1 MGEEELLDFKVSL
14 EARQR
19 LISQSQYGQHEVD
32 ELVQMLAEAQSL
44 DEQGDILH
52 YLVNCYGLEMAINVA
67 QGAPGETVTVRD
79 LLRTLY
85 EAACTKKNWGIVRH
99 AAGFLGKRVEDLSKS
114 VTDLLV
120 RQKQVTVGMPSLS
133 ETTLSGG
140 KLTSVELRSC
150 IHTAYG
156 GDESMAMLSQE
167 LLVYLAMFIQTEP
180 ALFHGM
186 LRLRVGLIIQVMA
199 AELAHSLK
207 LREDEEEGAA
217 SEHLI
222 NLSPYEMRN
231 LLHHIMSGREFGV
244 HAAKSGYMPRRL
256 QDGGGRAG
264 RRGQR

>member
-1 MGEEELLDFKVSL
+1 
-14 EARQR
+14 
-19 LISQSQYGQHEVD
+19 VD
-32 ELVQMLAEAQSL
+32 ELVQMLAEASSL

-52 YLVNCYGLEMAINVA
+52 YLVICYGLDYRINVA
-67 QGAPGETVTVRD
+67 GSQQETVSIRD

-120 RQKQVTVGMPSLS
+120 RQKQVTVGMPSVN
-133 ETTLSGG
+133 EVTLSGG

-150 IHTAYG
+150 IHSAYG
-156 GDESMAMLSQE
+156 GDESTAMLSQE

-180 ALFHGM
+180 NLFHGM

-199 AELAHSLK
+199 AELARSLK
-207 LREDEEEGAA
+207 IREEDATEE
-217 SEHLI
+217 LI

-244 HAAKSGYMPRRL
+244 HADKSGYGYSIVCDHTVVSKVS
-256 QDGGGRAG
+256 QC
-264 RRGQR
+264 